1 MNNRMTNKQVAL
13 SNLRE
18 RVRSPEEILC
28 REDAET
34 GSAGWLTRGQ
44 ASAAIRGLV
53 RDRVLLIGA
62 LRGMYGLGPAWD
74 YGNEQ

>member
-1 MNNRMTNKQVAL
+1 MTNKQIAL

-18 RVRSPEEILC
+18 RVRSPEEVLC

-34 GSAGWLTRGQ
+34 GRAGRLTRGQ

-53 RDRVLLIGA
+53 RDRVLLRGG
-62 LRGMYGLGPAWD
+62 LPGMYGLGPAWD
-74 YGNEQ
+74 PEGP